1 MRATKRGRY
10 ACVATAQKQ
19 GRRERTNERGRA
31 REKSRGDYATGVK
44 LDEDAPVEEAKA
56 QNPAGLPRG
65 RNSPREGLEAKEKRK
80 A

>member
-1 MRATKRGRY
+1 MRRY
-10 ACVATAQKQ
+10 RAETRTA
-19 GRRERTNERGRA
+19 RANERTSEGERE

-44 LDEDAPVEEAKA
+44 LNEDAPVEEAKA

-65 RNSPREGLEAKEKRK
+65 RNSPREGLEAEEKRK

>member
-1 MRATKRGRY
+1 MRRY
-10 ACVATAQKQ
+10 RAETRTA
-19 GRRERTNERGRA
+19 RTNERARA
-31 REKSRGDYATGVK
+31 SEKEREREKSRGDYATGVK

-65 RNSPREGLEAKEKRK
+65 RNSPREGLEAEEKRK